1 MHQVLNEKIPYF
13 SDDGL
18 SCAESSLR
26 WLIENG
32 YADLPLNTVR
42 IMTGLHGNMGH
53 CANCGAVNGCVVA
66 LGANFGRTEVG
77 QEMGL
82 LYRLVDEFMDE
93 FEREFGSVKCAE
105 LCAGRDPASMEQQR
119 CCADIVAGAVDIAA
133 RLIEKGRAEQ
143 AAN

>member
-32 YADLPLNTVR
+32 YADLPLDTVR

-53 CANCGAVNGCVVA
+53 CANCGAVNG
-66 LGANFGRTEVG
+66 GTGGRIGGLITKRKR
-77 QEMGL
+77 EMRREAAGNNDCKNGENL
-82 LYRLVDEFMDE
+82 L
-93 FEREFGSVKCAE
+93 
-105 LCAGRDPASMEQQR
+105 
-119 CCADIVAGAVDIAA
+119 
-133 RLIEKGRAEQ
+133 
-143 AAN
+143 

>member
-1 MHQVLNEKIPYF
+1 
-13 SDDGL
+13 
-18 SCAESSLR
+18 
-26 WLIENG
+26 
-32 YADLPLNTVR
+32 
-42 IMTGLHGNMGH
+42 MTGLHGNMGH

-105 LCAGRDPASMEQQR
+105 LCAGRDPALMEQQR
-119 CCADIVAGAVDIAA
+119 RCADIVAGAVDIAA